1 MPLSSID
8 ALSYLVSPQPANL
21 EHFNTDWQALYK
33 VAKRHSLTPLLHA
46 RLEPILERV
55 PATTR
60 DALREDRTQSAAHA
74 LFLEFELTQI
84 VETFRAHD
92 IQLIVFK
99 GIPLARQLFDDA
111 ALRPMVDIDVL
122 VHANDVT
129 RSTDLL
135 SQMGWNM
142 PDTPQPFQIK
152 ACELTKEVFG
162 ALIYLELH
170 WSNQRKGEYDL
181 PEERLWQETSETSEG
196 RLFTPEMALF
206 TLVLHAARHSFRPY
220 RQLVDIAH
228 AVTLWNDSLNW
239 NRVVE
244 LANEAQALPM
254 LATVLALVHRE
265 LNTPMPKHDELA
277 QKLNSRRIQ
286 LTISLLTSQRLLYS
300 QSINNL
306 DRYWV
311 PLASGAW
318 QPVTFFLS
326 DMLRTPKQIAYIYNL
341 PEDSPLLPF
350 YIISRPFLLAGKYI
364 QRVLSR

>member
-1 MPLSSID
+1 MSLSSTD
-8 ALSYLVSPQPANL
+8 ALSYLVSPQPCNL
-21 EHFNTDWQALYK
+21 QHFSTDWQALYK
-33 VAKRHSLTPLLHA
+33 VAKRHSLTPLLHE
-46 RLEPILERV
+46 RLTPILERV

-84 VETFRAHD
+84 VETFRAHEVP
-92 IQLIVFK
+92 LIVFK

-122 VHANDVT
+122 VHTDDVT
-129 RSTDLL
+129 MSTDLL
-135 SQMGWNM
+135 TQMGWKM
-142 PDTPQPFQIK
+142 PEGPQPFQIK

-170 WSNQRKGEYDL
+170 WTNQRKGEYDL
-181 PEERLWQETSETSEG
+181 PEERLWQETTDTNDG
-196 RLFTPEMALF
+196 TLFTSEMALF

-228 AVTLWNDSLNW
+228 AVTRWNDSLNW
-239 NRVVE
+239 DRVVD
-244 LANEAQALPM
+244 LATEAQALPM

-265 LNTPMPKHDELA
+265 LNTPLPKHDKLA
-277 QKLNSRRIQ
+277 QRINSRRIQ
-286 LTISLLTSQRLLYS
+286 LTIGLLTSQRLLYS
-300 QSINNL
+300 SNTDNL

-318 QPVTFFLS
+318 QPATFFLS
-326 DMLRTPKQIAYIYNL
+326 DMLRTPKQIAHIYNL
-341 PEDSPLLPF
+341 PEDSPLLPL
-350 YIISRPFLLAGKYI
+350 YVVLRPFLLAGKYI
-364 QRVLSR
+364 QRVLLR